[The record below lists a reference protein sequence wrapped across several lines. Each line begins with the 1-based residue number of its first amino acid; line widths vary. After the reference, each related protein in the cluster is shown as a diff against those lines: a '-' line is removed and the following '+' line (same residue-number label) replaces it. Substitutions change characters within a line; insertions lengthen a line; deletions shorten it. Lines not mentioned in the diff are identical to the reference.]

1 MTGESEVFNVH
12 LDMTVERLLK
22 DALKRVGIP
31 PETKVSLAHH
41 SKIIKADRYCTS
53 ILACGLQSN
62 DTLTISGSMLGGMIV
77 PE

>member
-12 LDMTVERLLK
+12 LDMTVERFLK
-22 DALKRVGIP
+22 DALNRVGIP

-41 SKIIKADRYCTS
+41 SKIIQADRYCTP